1 LRLEYWQNPALGK
14 DEDRWSHMENNLNNQ
29 IGNHVTFSEDTILG
43 SNIVIGNNV
52 TIYPQVV
59 IEDGSRIMDGAVLGR
74 LPLSTGN
81 TNRPI
86 ASQSSTTRIGA
97 GSIIGCNSVLYTG
110 VTLGK
115 KVLISDVSVVR
126 EGSFLDDNVVLAR
139 SVMVNYDTHIGKR
152 TRIMDLTELPGSMV
166 VEEDV
171 FISTGV
177 SMANDNN
184 IYLTRF
190 GLAELEVKGPT
201 IRKFSVIGAN
211 VTLLPAVEIGEGAFV
226 ASGAVVTKD
235 VPAWTIVAGVPA
247 SYFKDVP
254 SEWKEKVL
262 AYTHP

>member
-1 LRLEYWQNPALGK
+1 
-14 DEDRWSHMENNLNNQ
+14 MENNLNRL
-29 IGNHVTFSEDTILG
+29 IGNNVTFSNDTILG
-43 SNIVIGNNV
+43 NNIVIGNNV

-59 IEDGSRIMDGAVLGR
+59 IEDGCHIMDGVVLGR
-74 LPLSTGN
+74 LPLSAGN
-81 TNRPI
+81 TNRHV
-86 ASQSSTTRIGA
+86 ASQYSTTRIGE

-110 VTLGK
+110 VTLGRS
-115 KVLISDVSVVR
+115 VLICDLSVVR
-126 EGSFLDDNVVLAR
+126 EGSILDDNVVLAR

-166 VEEDV
+166 IEEDV

-190 GLAELEVKGPT
+190 GLVDLQVKGPT

-247 SYFKDVP
+247 GYFKDVP
-254 SEWKEKVL
+254 DEWKKQVL
-262 AYTHP
+262 AQGNVLLKNNMDDIW

>member
-1 LRLEYWQNPALGK
+1 MG
-14 DEDRWSHMENNLNNQ
+14 NNLNHQ
-29 IGNHVTFSEDTILG
+29 IGNNVTFSEDTLLG
-43 SNIVIGNNV
+43 NDIFIGNNV
-52 TIYPQVV
+52 TIYPLVV
-59 IEDGSRIMDGAVLGR
+59 IEDGCHIMDGVVLGR
-74 LPLSTGN
+74 LPLSAGN

-86 ASQSSTTRIGA
+86 ASQYSTTRIGE

-115 KVLISDVSVVR
+115 KVLINDLSVVR
-126 EGSFLDDNVVLAR
+126 EGSVLEDNVVLAR

-152 TRIMDLTELPGSMV
+152 TRVMDLTELPGSMV

-184 IYLTRF
+184 VYLTRF
-190 GLAELEVKGPT
+190 RLADLDVKGPT
-201 IRKFSVIGAN
+201 IRKYSVIGAN

-247 SYFKDVP
+247 SHFKNVP
-254 SEWKEKVL
+254 DDWKEKVL
-262 AYTHP
+262 AYGKS

>member
-1 LRLEYWQNPALGK
+1 
-14 DEDRWSHMENNLNNQ
+14 MENNSNRL
-29 IGNHVTFSEDTILG
+29 IGNNVTFSNDTVLG
-43 SNIVIGNNV
+43 NNIVIGNNV
-52 TIYPQVV
+52 TVYPQVV
-59 IEDGSRIMDGAVLGR
+59 IEDGCQIMDGVVLGR

-81 TNRPI
+81 TNRHV
-86 ASQSSTTRIGA
+86 ASQYSTTCIGE

-115 KVLISDVSVVR
+115 RVLICDLSVVR
-126 EGSFLDDNVVLAR
+126 EGSILDDNVVLAR

-166 VEEDV
+166 IEEDV

-190 GLAELEVKGPT
+190 GLVDLQVKGPT
-201 IRKFSVIGAN
+201 IRRFSVIGAN

-247 SYFKDVP
+247 GYFKDVP
-254 SEWKEKVL
+254 DEWKKQVL
-262 AYTHP
+262 AQGNVLLKNNMDDIW